1 MGVVG
6 ISFSLKSSVVLPYI
20 KSYSMKTYLK
30 NIATFFFFIPFLTFS
45 QENQTIV
52 LEIPQPPSEEVRQT
66 IQKRSYVWIPA
77 QWKFEANQYK
87 WVPGFWERKKVGYVF
102 VSGRWIEKSQGYV
115 WKNGYWKKINLN
127 KWMMIY
133 S

>member
-6 ISFSLKSSVVLPYI
+6 ISFLLIQCSLALFKLY
-20 KSYSMKTYLK
+20 KMKIILK
-30 NIATFFFFIPFLTFS
+30 NIVVVYFFLPFLAFS
-45 QENQTIV
+45 QQEQIIV
-52 LEIPQPPSEEVRQT
+52 LEIPKPPSEEVRQT

-77 QWKFEANQYK
+77 QWKLEEEKYT

-102 VSGRWIEKSQGYV
+102 VSGNWIEKGRGYI

>member
-1 MGVVG
+1 
-6 ISFSLKSSVVLPYI
+6 
-20 KSYSMKTYLK
+20 MKIILK
-30 NIATFFFFIPFLTFS
+30 NIAIVCFFIPFLSFS
-45 QENQTIV
+45 QQDQIIV
-52 LEIPQPPSEEVRQT
+52 LEIPQPPIEEFRQT

-87 WVPGFWERKKVGYVF
+87 WVPGFWERKKIGYVF
-102 VSGRWIEKSQGYV
+102 VSGKWIEKNRGYV
-115 WKNGYWKKINLN
+115 WKSGYWKKINLN